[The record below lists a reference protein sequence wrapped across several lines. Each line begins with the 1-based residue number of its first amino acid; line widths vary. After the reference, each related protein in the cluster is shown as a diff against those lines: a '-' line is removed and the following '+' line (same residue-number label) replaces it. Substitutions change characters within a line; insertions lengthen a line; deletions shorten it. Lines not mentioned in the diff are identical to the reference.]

1 MYKEEHVPSPCNNN
15 CIINFDTKLCKGC
28 FRTID
33 EIISWSTVSN
43 EEKRKILE
51 LVDYRKEANTSSA

>member
-15 CIINFDTKLCKGC
+15 CFMDFETKLCKGC

-33 EIISWSTVSN
+33 EIISWANISS
-43 EEKRKILE
+43 EEKRQIL
-51 LVDYRKEANTSSA
+51 VKVRHRKEIIPKHS